1 MHNATQQFSSI
12 NKANLQAFTHL
23 ANTAFSGV
31 EKLVELNLA
40 SSKAVLGESFGH
52 IRAALE
58 VKDAAQLQAVS
69 KDFMQTSADHSSAYA
84 QQIQAIMTST
94 SAELSKAL
102 EAQTAQ
108 AQKSIAGVM
117 DGLVKN
123 APAGTEAAVAAF
135 QKAMTAGQTAIESAQ
150 TQAQKAVEAART
162 TFTETTQQS
171 VDAVKKAAK
180 AN

>member
-1 MHNATQQFSSI
+1 MHNAIQQFSST

-23 ANTAFSGV
+23 ASTAFSGV

-40 SSKAVLGESFGH
+40 TSKTALGESFGH
-52 IRAALE
+52 IRAALD
-58 VKDAAQLQAVS
+58 VKDAAQLQALS
-69 KDFMQTSADHSSAYA
+69 KDFMQTSSDHSTAYA
-84 QQIQAIMTST
+84 QQVQAIMTAS
-94 SAELSKAL
+94 SAELTKAL

-108 AQKSIAGVM
+108 TQKSLAGLM
-117 DGLVKN
+117 ESLTKN

-150 TQAQKAVEAART
+150 SQAQKAVEAART
-162 TFTETTQQS
+162 TFSETTQQS
-171 VDAVKKAAK
+171 ADAVKKAAK